1 MNTAPAPSRLPLLAA
16 LATLLLLA
24 VTAVAAGQNTVV
36 LHPTASPPQRGV
48 LRLEHVADI
57 QGPDRDSLAAV
68 SLGTPQASV
77 SADDVLQ
84 ALTRAGVNLGRV
96 NLQGGLCELRSPAAE
111 KPAPNAP
118 ARSTRV
124 PPLTYTVAA
133 DLPEHTVRGSIAR
146 RLADLLSL
154 PPQDV
159 RITLEI
165 GADLSWTDQAPP
177 AEVTELLIQAVDAPT
192 SPRVGLLIEFYAGD
206 RRVRSENIAARV
218 QVRRTAVVPS
228 AAIDR
233 NTEITVDAVRTEELW
248 VAPGDPVSV
257 RTQDVVGQ
265 LARRRLE
272 PGRPI
277 TRSDLLSPVVI
288 NRGDLVW
295 VNRPVGGMMVK
306 VRARATA
313 AARAGEPIVLQ
324 VEGSKRTFTAR
335 AVAPGSATLSG
346 PADADPAPPAD
357 EPPTANPAPAPND
370 AALRARTAPSTIN
383 RARRTSS
390 ASTRPAAP
398 PAAARH
404 SGAPR

>member
-1 MNTAPAPSRLPLLAA
+1 
-16 LATLLLLA
+16 
-24 VTAVAAGQNTVV
+24 
-36 LHPTASPPQRGV
+36 
-48 LRLEHVADI
+48 
-57 QGPDRDSLAAV
+57 
-68 SLGTPQASV
+68 
-77 SADDVLQ
+77 
-84 ALTRAGVNLGRV
+84 
-96 NLQGGLCELRSPAAE
+96 
-111 KPAPNAP
+111 
-118 ARSTRV
+118 
-124 PPLTYTVAA
+124 
-133 DLPEHTVRGSIAR
+133 
-146 RLADLLSL
+146 
-154 PPQDV
+154 
-159 RITLEI
+159 
-165 GADLSWTDQAPP
+165 DLSWTDQAPP